1 MALENIFD
9 MAEKGYQDTP
19 EPQRDSTMTL
29 PGAHLIQI
37 GSGRKLGTP
46 VWGIRQAW
54 PSMEADWGHL
64 STRWKY
70 TSYGLGPFP
79 DDGIVP
85 LGSLLVAIYVREL
98 AATEPVPALR
108 AVRSLIL
115 APVIAF
121 FKLDISRR
129 LAVIAAR
136 TEPLVIQEMRG
147 PTHKK
152 RLRMSL
158 VQKRQVVSRISGDSS
173 AEAKAAAIQ
182 QHNDL
187 ASVVS
192 ASRINLY
199 LEKTKH
205 GISHVGLSR
214 IYMIV

>member
-1 MALENIFD
+1 
-9 MAEKGYQDTP
+9 
-19 EPQRDSTMTL
+19 
-29 PGAHLIQI
+29 
-37 GSGRKLGTP
+37 
-46 VWGIRQAW
+46 
-54 PSMEADWGHL
+54 MEDDRGHL

-70 TSYGLGPFP
+70 TSYRLGPFP

-85 LGSLLVAIYVREL
+85 LGSLLVAIYIREL
-98 AATEPVPALR
+98 AANEPVPALR

-121 FKLDISRR
+121 FELDISRR

-173 AEAKAAAIQ
+173 AEAKAEAIQ
-182 QHNDL
+182 QHKGL

-199 LEKTKH
+199 LEKTRD
-205 GISHVGLSR
+205 GFSHAGRSR
-214 IYMIV
+214 IYISVCFWLYKLR